1 MHWPGAGAAWEW
13 ELYSA
18 KYRELIKKE
27 VSLNSIWIGPYCCC
41 ISRAQRQQRKSAARP
56 RFSFRASPG
65 FISAAIIE
73 NCESRGQRSAG
84 ADSYN
89 VPTSAL
95 HNVTTQNLSKI
106 LTHLVVDGTQKVY
119 DKYINKGRKNL
130 RMSFS
135 HSFLPPP
142 VQCDVESV
150 AALIQADVILWIMY
164 MAVWWLWCGKGQHIN
179 TDASYSQSSSTKLLP
194 PPRDQNNIP
203 TLTHFYLHHPPNIL
217 MSQSFVRIAFYFY
230 I

>member
-1 MHWPGAGAAWEW
+1 MLHIEYLKSVQFEACGCALAWCWEW

-56 RFSFRASPG
+56 QFSFRASPG

-73 NCESRGQRSAG
+73 NCESRGQPSLAT
-84 ADSYN
+84 

-95 HNVTTQNLSKI
+95 HNLTTQNSPKI

-119 DKYINKGRKNL
+119 DKYINKGRKNW

-135 HSFLPPP
+135 HSFLRPP
-142 VQCDVESV
+142 VQCDVESNCIDTGRCDPLSNV
-150 AALIQADVILWIMY
+150 CGGV
-164 MAVWWLWCGKGQHIN
+164 MAVMWER
-179 TDASYSQSSSTKLLP
+179 AAY
-194 PPRDQNNIP
+194 
-203 TLTHFYLHHPPNIL
+203 
-217 MSQSFVRIAFYFY
+217 
-230 I
+230 